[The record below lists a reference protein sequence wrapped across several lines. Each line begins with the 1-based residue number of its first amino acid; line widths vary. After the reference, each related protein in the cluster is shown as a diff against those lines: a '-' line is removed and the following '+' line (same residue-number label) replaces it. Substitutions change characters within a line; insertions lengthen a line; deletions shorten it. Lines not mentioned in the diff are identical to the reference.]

1 MGELAGEAQTAAQW
15 IPARAPVPAPPVD
28 ENAATGIFP
37 PADADLTQLPG
48 IPTDDSGATVLP
60 PPPDSD
66 ATRYEPPAPRR
77 PSTSARPSGAGS
89 SLSATARPLSGGA
102 EGPLKSGQAFGS
114 RYHIIKVLG
123 VGGMGA
129 VYQAF
134 DAELGVSVAVKVIR
148 PEITADPDAAQDIE
162 RRFKRE
168 LLLAREVTHKNV
180 VRIHDLGEIDGI
192 KYITMAFINGSDLA
206 TLLKKDQK
214 LPVPRAL
221 HIARGIVSGLVSA
234 HDAGVVHRDLK
245 PANIMVS
252 GEDEPTIM
260 DFGIARS
267 SSRGGKVAGPAVKI
281 GTAQLRRTDLL
292 EGGTMAGAIV
302 GTVEYMAPEQAK
314 GQEVDQRA
322 DVYAFGLILYDMLI
336 GGRRSER
343 AASAIAELQGRIEH
357 APPRPRTVDPTIPV
371 AVDEIVARCLEPDPA
386 KRFQT
391 TLELQAALARLDD
404 NGKPLPIIRRL
415 TKKGMAAAAG
425 LVVLLL
431 AGTFYTA
438 TWLMTPEKPHDPV
451 SVVVAD
457 FQNGTQD
464 TALQGALEQT
474 MRRALEGAS
483 FISAYDRSRV
493 RTSFGV
499 QPPAQWDEAAARELA
514 VKQGLGVVLA
524 GAIEPRGTGY
534 EISVRVLQAV
544 TGEVISTARQRA
556 SGKDDV
562 LEAATRLMAN
572 VRKVLGDRTS
582 TSDQLFAMRSV
593 STSSLEV
600 VQHYAAGMQAQSNG
614 NYEEALKNF
623 SRAVELDP
631 EFGLAY
637 QGLASTSRNLGR
649 LQDAEKYTNE
659 TLKHLGGVTDR
670 ERLTIR
676 GFYYAMAGDY
686 QQCVKEYSEVA
697 VQYAGDPTAH
707 NNRALCL
714 SRLRNMTEAVAG
726 MREAIRALPMSAR
739 YRGNLAL
746 YANYAG
752 DFQTAENEAN
762 GAPEAT
768 DLTTIAVAF
777 AQLGQGRLPE
787 AIATYEKLR
796 TLTARGA
803 SWSAS
808 GLGDLALYQGRWAG
822 AARLFELGAEADLAA
837 KNPDRAARK
846 LTSLA
851 QVQLLRGE
859 QRAAIATAEKA
870 LATSKALPIRFLA
883 ARIFTEANA
892 LDKARELAKP
902 LTAELAAEPQA
913 YGKIIEGEIA
923 LKRGDARGA
932 IKILTDANSILDT
945 WLGHFALG
953 RAYVAAE
960 AYLQADSEFDRC
972 VKRRGEALSLLLDEE
987 PTYGYLPVV
996 YYYQGLVR
1004 EALKNAGSAE
1014 SYGEYLKIRG
1024 ESTEDPLV
1032 PEIKKRLAG
1041 S

>member
-1 MGELAGEAQTAAQW
+1 M
-15 IPARAPVPAPPVD
+15 V
-28 ENAATGIFP
+28 
-37 PADADLTQLPG
+37 
-48 IPTDDSGATVLP
+48 
-60 PPPDSD
+60 
-66 ATRYEPPAPRR
+66 
-77 PSTSARPSGAGS
+77 
-89 SLSATARPLSGGA
+89 
-102 EGPLKSGQAFGS
+102 GQAFGT

-129 VYQAF
+129 VYQAW

-148 PEITADPDAAQDIE
+148 PEITADPIAARDIE
-162 RRFKRE
+162 LRFKRE
-168 LLLAREVTHKNV
+168 LLLARQVTHKNV

-192 KYITMAFINGSDLA
+192 KYITMAYVDGADLA
-206 TLLKKDQK
+206 TLLKQETK

-221 HIARGIVSGLVSA
+221 HIARGIVSGLVTA

-245 PANIMVS
+245 PANIMV
-252 GEDEPTIM
+252 GTDDEPTIM

-267 SSRGGKVAGPAVKI
+267 SSRGGQGPAQKANL
-281 GTAQLRRTDLL
+281 TPDQLKQAAAMA
-292 EGGTMAGAIV
+292 GATMAGAII

-322 DVYAFGLILYDMLI
+322 DIYAFGLILYDMLI

-357 APPRPRTVDPTIPV
+357 APPAPRTVNPEIPP
-371 AVDEIVARCLEPDPA
+371 AIDEIVARCLEPDPG
-386 KRFQT
+386 KRFET
-391 TLELQAALARLDD
+391 TVQLRAALDRLDE

-415 TKKGMAAAAG
+415 TWKGMAAASV
-425 LVVLLL
+425 LVVLALV
-431 AGTFYTA
+431 GTFYGA
-438 TWLMTPEKPHDPV
+438 KWLMTPEKPHDPITI
-451 SVVVAD
+451 VVAD
-457 FQNGTQD
+457 FQNSTQD

-600 VQHYAAGMQAQSNG
+600 VQQYAAAMQAQSNG
-614 NYEEALKNF
+614 NYEEAFKSF
-623 SRAVELDP
+623 SKAVELDP

-637 QGLASTSRNLGR
+637 QGLASSSRNLGR
-649 LQDAEKYTNE
+649 LQDADKYTNE
-659 TLKHLGGVTDR
+659 TLKHLGGVTER

-676 GFYYAMAGDY
+676 GFYYFNSGDY
-686 QQCVKEYSEVA
+686 QQCVKEYSDVA
-697 VQYAGDPTAH
+697 VQFAGDPTAH

-714 SRLRNMTEAVAG
+714 SKLRNMREAVDG
-726 MREAIRALPMSAR
+726 MRDAIRSLPMSAR

-752 DFQTAENEAN
+752 DFQTAESEAN

-768 DLTTIAVAF
+768 DLHHHRRSLRSTRAGTIRRRPSQRTRSCEPSPRVAHR
-777 AQLGQGRLPE
+777 GR
-787 AIATYEKLR
+787 
-796 TLTARGA
+796 
-803 SWSAS
+803 
-808 GLGDLALYQGRWAG
+808 
-822 AARLFELGAEADLAA
+822 
-837 KNPDRAARK
+837 
-846 LTSLA
+846 
-851 QVQLLRGE
+851 
-859 QRAAIATAEKA
+859 
-870 LATSKALPIRFLA
+870 
-883 ARIFTEANA
+883 
-892 LDKARELAKP
+892 
-902 LTAELAAEPQA
+902 PQA
-913 YGKIIEGEIA
+913 WEIWRFTRDGWRTRRDYSSWERKPIWPPRIRTERRA
-923 LKRGDARGA
+923 SSLRW
-932 IKILTDANSILDT
+932 LTCN
-945 WLGHFALG
+945 
-953 RAYVAAE
+953 
-960 AYLQADSEFDRC
+960 C
-972 VKRRGEALSLLLDEE
+972 
-987 PTYGYLPVV
+987 
-996 YYYQGLVR
+996 
-1004 EALKNAGSAE
+1004 
-1014 SYGEYLKIRG
+1014 
-1024 ESTEDPLV
+1024 
-1032 PEIKKRLAG
+1032 
-1041 S
+1041 